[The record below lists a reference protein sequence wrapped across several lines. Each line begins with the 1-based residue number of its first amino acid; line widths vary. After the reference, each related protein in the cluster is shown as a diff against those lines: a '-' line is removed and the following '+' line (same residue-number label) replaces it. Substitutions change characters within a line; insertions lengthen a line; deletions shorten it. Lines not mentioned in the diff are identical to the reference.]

1 MTTNNPDQTVL
12 SIFFGD
18 YTPDQIS
25 EMVIELGNILQ
36 QNNINYNIIDND
48 NSSVSSTSA
57 VVSNQSFEVDIFD
70 TEVAEGPNI
79 IQWKIIKD
87 EFTTKRMAA
96 IKDIIQNTI
105 DSNS

>member
-36 QNNINYNIIDND
+36 QNNINYNIIDNN
-48 NSSVSSTSA
+48 NSSVPT
-57 VVSNQSFEVDIFD
+57 QSFEVDIFD
-70 TEVAEGPNI
+70 TEVAKGPDI
-79 IQWKIIKD
+79 IQWNIIKD
-87 EFTTKRMAA
+87 ELTTERMAE